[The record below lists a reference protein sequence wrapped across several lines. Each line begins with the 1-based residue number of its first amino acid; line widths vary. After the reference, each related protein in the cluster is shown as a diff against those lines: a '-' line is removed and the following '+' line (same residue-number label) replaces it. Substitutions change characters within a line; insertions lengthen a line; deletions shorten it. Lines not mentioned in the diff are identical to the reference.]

1 MIIIYGLIINPHY
14 DQLDTEYR
22 SITVRDKRDPVD
34 FFPPHSENLALP
46 VPGETFN
53 FPRAVC
59 GFPSA
64 TFICPTKFNIICPC
78 FKRAKQR
85 PDRQWQLG
93 GKFRPGDVFAENLVR
108 I

>member
-1 MIIIYGLIINPHY
+1 MIIIYGLTIDPHN
-14 DQLDTEYR
+14 DQLDTEHR

-34 FFPPHSENLALP
+34 FFRPHSENLAPP
-46 VPGETFN
+46 VPGEAFN
-53 FPRAVC
+53 FSPAVC

-64 TFICPTKFNIICPC
+64 IFIYPSNIICPC